1 MNSTTQHK
9 DDGLADIYIGTA
21 GYSYAHWRKGVFY
34 PLAGVTQ
41 NQELRHYSGVFATVE
56 INASFHFVPREE
68 TLQLWAK
75 NAKDGFIFSFKAP
88 QLITH
93 EKRLENING
102 DLKFFFTRL
111 LQMQAIRPSCLGPI
125 LFQLPPSLPKDV
137 DKLHRLA
144 EQIPDGIRV
153 AFEFRNRSWYCQEV
167 YDVMRRH
174 GIGLCDNISPDA
186 STLRT
191 KLEDGATTAK
201 VWHYTRFHKRG
212 DQQITNYTNEQ
223 LAKIAE
229 KLVERRT
236 NNIVQYC
243 YFLNDHEGNGPRN
256 AKTLMKMIKER
267 SVGKSSY
274 FVKTWKA
281 DPVAPSIS
289 SLFAKSAST
298 SNTTTAAAASTN
310 NDTRKRIMQQ
320 TPSKPKTSKTL
331 HSFFSP
337 ASKTKTPSSTNKRP
351 KLNHAQ
357 TNTMSKSKKEDIA
370 NFFTPK
376 RT

>member
-1 MNSTTQHK
+1 MVPDDMSSSKLNSTTQQK
-9 DDGLADIYIGTA
+9 NEGLADIYIGTA

-68 TLQLWAK
+68 TLQIWAK
-75 NAKDGFIFSFKAP
+75 TAKDGFIFSFKAP

-111 LQMQAIRPSCLGPI
+111 LNMQANRPSCLGPI

-191 KLEDGATTAK
+191 K
-201 VWHYTRFHKRG
+201 R
-212 DQQITNYTNEQ
+212 
-223 LAKIAE
+223 
-229 KLVERRT
+229 
-236 NNIVQYC
+236 
-243 YFLNDHEGNGPRN
+243 
-256 AKTLMKMIKER
+256 
-267 SVGKSSY
+267 
-274 FVKTWKA
+274 
-281 DPVAPSIS
+281 
-289 SLFAKSAST
+289 
-298 SNTTTAAAASTN
+298 
-310 NDTRKRIMQQ
+310 
-320 TPSKPKTSKTL
+320 
-331 HSFFSP
+331 
-337 ASKTKTPSSTNKRP
+337 
-351 KLNHAQ
+351 
-357 TNTMSKSKKEDIA
+357 
-370 NFFTPK
+370 
-376 RT
+376 